1 METNKIGVVG
11 ALGLNQFVPAP
22 FILLDNEQIDISE
35 KGLFILLC
43 RYKNKLSSKCWP
55 SLSTLKKKTG
65 LTEKTILKKL
75 AILEEVGLI
84 KKKNNVYNSKQNNTY
99 ILYDPAIVFGYRQL
113 NIKDLTE
120 EEVDTL
126 QEIGKEYVIEKPDGT
141 IIVCHS
147 EKNKF
152 FLNLLYQVLDNYAK
166 AILETNTYSDV
177 EVIIQEIRFFYE
189 RIASLPVIF
198 FNKAIN
204 EDTEKISS
212 EEYLEKIRDFNIDKV
227 VETVR
232 RVNLEGVPKEYEDMD
247 KNTYILNLL
256 WAERLKLTG
265 NILQKVIEQNKQVN
279 LKTE

>member
-75 AILEEVGLI
+75 SILEEVGLI

-141 IIVCHS
+141 IIV
-147 EKNKF
+147 F
-152 FLNLLYQVLDNYAK
+152 RGL
-166 AILETNTYSDV
+166 
-177 EVIIQEIRFFYE
+177 
-189 RIASLPVIF
+189 
-198 FNKAIN
+198 
-204 EDTEKISS
+204 
-212 EEYLEKIRDFNIDKV
+212 LEKHNDD
-227 VETVR
+227 E
-232 RVNLEGVPKEYEDMD
+232 LA
-247 KNTYILNLL
+247 
-256 WAERLKLTG
+256 W
-265 NILQKVIEQNKQVN
+265 VIAHE
-279 LKTE
+279 LGAWSCTPFC